1 MNLTPGP
8 SPTGGVGELRGVEG
22 SVIHTDSM
30 NVNTVPNP
38 KSKKAE
44 QSEVTQGALLRAAR
58 ELFAERGYAGTA
70 TEEIVLRAGVTRGAL
85 YHQFRD
91 KEDLFRAVYAQIEA
105 EFTDKI
111 AQRIRQRTPR
121 DGNAWEELREGAQA
135 YLDVA
140 LDPDVQRIAL
150 LDAPSVMR
158 AKAGRDVGRFGL
170 GLLHRGLQRCIDGG
184 FVAPQPVEPLAHL
197 LRAALTEAAMLIAR
211 SPDHAAM
218 RREAG
223 AAVERLLA
231 GLEARV

>member
-1 MNLTPGP
+1 
-8 SPTGGVGELRGVEG
+8 LRAAEW

-30 NVNTVPNP
+30 NVKTPAVART
-38 KSKKAE
+38 KKAE
-44 QSEVTQGALLRAAR
+44 QSEVTQAALLRGAR
-58 ELFAERGYAGTA
+58 DLFTERGYAGTA

-105 EFTDKI
+105 EFTEKI
-111 AQRIRQRTPR
+111 AARIRERTR
-121 DGNAWEELREGAQA
+121 HGANAWEEFREGAQA

-158 AKAGRDVGRFGL
+158 ASAGREVGRFGL
-170 GLLHRGLQRCIDGG
+170 ALLHRGLQRCIDQGYIE
-184 FVAPQPVEPLAHL
+184 PQPVEPLAHL

-211 SPDHAAM
+211 SPDHASM

-223 AAVERLLA
+223 AAVERLLV
-231 GLEARV
+231 GMERKRG